1 MYLLVSYFSWLVNE
15 RICLQDLKGIQLQR
29 SGNGMGMKQDSIGGN
44 GMYIRLIYIVN
55 AYLGVTFSMV
65 VIGRLILDNV
75 NDKQKLGI
83 CYC

>member
-1 MYLLVSYFSWLVNE
+1 MSLTYLLNE

-55 AYLGVTFSMV
+55 AYFGVTLSSVM
-65 VIGRLILDNV
+65 IGRLLL
-75 NDKQKLGI
+75 DKQKLGR

>member
-1 MYLLVSYFSWLVNE
+1 MSLTYLLNE
-15 RICLQDLKGIQLQR
+15 HICLQDLKGFQLQR
-29 SGNGMGMKQDSIGGN
+29 SGNGMGMKQDIIGAF
-44 GMYIRLIYIVN
+44 GMYIHLIYIVN
-55 AYLGVTFSMV
+55 AYLGVTLSMV